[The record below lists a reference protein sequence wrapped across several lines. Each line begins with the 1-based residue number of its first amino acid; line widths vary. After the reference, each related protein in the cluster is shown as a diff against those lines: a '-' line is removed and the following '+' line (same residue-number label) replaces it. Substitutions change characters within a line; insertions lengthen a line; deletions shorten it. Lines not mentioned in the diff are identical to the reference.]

1 MVVRVLNYQYT
12 PELKN
17 KTSPVYKSL
26 EKNFTDEVRKGS
38 YFSKWLSI
46 YFIPDVPSP

>member
-26 EKNFTDEVRKGS
+26 EKNFTDEV
-38 YFSKWLSI
+38 
-46 YFIPDVPSP
+46 